1 MSLIWIDH
9 VKAYAEKNKISYK
22 QALKDASPSYKSL
35 EEMKRNPKNQKIEEP
50 KIETPL
56 EKEKPKRKNT
66 NKKVV
71 EKYCFKII
79 I

>member
-71 EKYCFKII
+71 ENITLKL
-79 I
+79 